1 MYLAQR
7 NVALKLNEV
16 NFFNIF
22 SESCAFR
29 DFNQLPTSLSRVVF
43 RCRGLRIMTKT
54 SDDDIAN
61 GFGERQ
67 AAVNER

>member
-43 RCRGLRIMTKT
+43 RCRGRNMTRGRAN
-54 SDDDIAN
+54 DDIAN

-67 AAVNER
+67 TAVNKR

>member
-22 SESCAFR
+22 SYEKERFE
-29 DFNQLPTSLSRVVF
+29 FNQLLMSSSTESRVEFGGV
-43 RCRGLRIMTKT
+43 
-54 SDDDIAN
+54 AN
-61 GFGERQ
+61 GI
-67 AAVNER
+67 